1 MISPLSLESLLLALR
16 EAGLRVGVTEVA
28 RLRQVFAL
36 QPDSTDCSVSSGN
49 PYSDSTDC
57 RPSTRS

>member
-49 PYSDSTDC
+49 PFNW
-57 RPSTRS
+57 